1 MRALFL
7 ALLSVGAEASALP
20 NVLVT
25 GASGR
30 TGYLLYAQL
39 KADKRVGE
47 VLRTA
52 LGAAPPL
59 STCSAAE

>member
-1 MRALFL
+1 MRALLL
-7 ALLSVGAEASALP
+7 ALLSVGAEALP
-20 NVLVT
+20 SVLVT

-47 VLRTA
+47 VRALLSAQLRRSS
-52 LGAAPPL
+52 P
-59 STCSAAE
+59 

>member
-7 ALLSVGAEASALP
+7 ALLSVGAEALP
-20 NVLVT
+20 SVLVT

-59 STCSAAE
+59 STYSAAE